1 LRVRICE
8 AVRAPATNPTAR
20 ALMIATR
27 RAMLAH
33 LDEPDLAPELDY
45 MPE

>member
-1 LRVRICE
+1 
-8 AVRAPATNPTAR
+8 
-20 ALMIATR
+20 MIATR

-33 LDEPDLAPELDY
+33 LNEPDLAPDRNY